1 MNDKDIMDMQCK
13 IDEGIVLAHRRL
25 LERAS
30 LTGQTLVVAREG
42 RIVNF
47 VPDHGA
53 GGNLNVVGD
62 PLARRVGK

>member
-1 MNDKDIMDMQCK
+1 MNDKDIRDMQRK

-30 LTGQTLVVAREG
+30 LTGQTLVVPREG

-47 VPDHGA
+47 VPESGA
-53 GGNLNVVGD
+53 GGNLNVAGD

>member
-1 MNDKDIMDMQCK
+1 M
-13 IDEGIVLAHRRL
+13 LAHRRL

-30 LTGQTLVVAREG
+30 LTGQTLVVSREG

-47 VPDHGA
+47 VPESGA
-53 GGNLNVVGD
+53 GGNLNVAGD